1 MLIRTSVNLS
11 CQYHIY
17 VLFSSDVDTKL
28 DIALLIDGSLVV
40 TKETFL
46 AFIYFTKAITA
57 SLNVSED
64 ETHVSVSV
72 YGDALL
78 LVSDFNDY
86 YNQSSLEDA
95 LDKAMYPASLQS
107 NLGEALLYLASN
119 LYNTS
124 DVRPN
129 VPKVLVILT
138 ASKSH
143 DDITVASQLL
153 LKYYNVTI
161 FIIAVGDQYSLGQ
174 LNEIGS
180 DPDNQHVLTLDSG
193 KDISFY
199 VGIFKDKLCQGENM
213 SK

>member
-1 MLIRTSVNLS
+1 MVLVNIIS
-11 CQYHIY
+11 
-17 VLFSSDVDTKL
+17 VLFSSDIDTKL

-40 TKETFL
+40 TKENFL

-57 SLNVSED
+57 SLNVSKD
-64 ETHVSVSV
+64 ETHVGVTI
-72 YGDALL
+72 YGDAPF

-86 YNQSSLEDA
+86 HNQSSLEDA
-95 LDKAMYPASLQS
+95 IDRVMYPASLQS
-107 NLGEALLYLASN
+107 NLGEALQYLASN

-124 DVRPN
+124 DGRPN
-129 VPKVLVILT
+129 VPKVLMILT

-153 LKYYNVTI
+153 LKHYNVTI

-174 LNEIGS
+174 LKQIGS
-180 DPDNQHVLTLDSG
+180 DPDNPHVLTLDSG

-199 VGIFKDKLCQGENM
+199 VAIFKDKLCQGKNM

>member
-1 MLIRTSVNLS
+1 MSV
-11 CQYHIY
+11 
-17 VLFSSDVDTKL
+17 FSPDIDTKL
-28 DIALLIDGSLVV
+28 DIGLLVDGSLVV

-46 AFIYFTKAITA
+46 AYLYFTKAITA
-57 SLNVSED
+57 SLNVSKD
-64 ETHVSVSV
+64 ETHVSVSL
-72 YGDALL
+72 YGDAPF

-86 YNQSSLEDA
+86 NDQSSLEDA
-95 LDKAMYPASLQS
+95 VDSVMYPASLQS

-119 LYNTS
+119 LYNAS
-124 DVRPN
+124 DGRPN

-161 FIIAVGDQYSLGQ
+161 FIIAIGNQYSLGQ

-180 DPDNQHVLTLDSG
+180 DPDSQHVVTLDFG

-199 VGIFKDKLCQGENM
+199 VAFFKDKLCQGTNI

>member
-1 MLIRTSVNLS
+1 M
-11 CQYHIY
+11 
-17 VLFSSDVDTKL
+17 

-40 TKETFL
+40 TKENFL
-46 AFIYFTKAITA
+46 AFIYFTKAFTA
-57 SLNVSED
+57 SLNVSKD
-64 ETHVSVSV
+64 ETHVAVTV
-72 YGDALL
+72 YGDAPF

-95 LDKAMYPASLQS
+95 LDRVMYPASLQS
-107 NLGEALLYLASN
+107 NLGKALQYLASN
-119 LYNTS
+119 VYNTS
-124 DVRPN
+124 DGRPN
-129 VPKVLVILT
+129 VPKVLMILT

-153 LKYYNVTI
+153 LKHYNVTI

-174 LNEIGS
+174 LNQIGS

-199 VGIFKDKLCQGENM
+199 VAIFKDKLCQGKNM

>member
-1 MLIRTSVNLS
+1 MPFLFFV
-11 CQYHIY
+11 
-17 VLFSSDVDTKL
+17 FSSPDIEAKL

-46 AFIYFTKAITA
+46 AFLYFAKAITA
-57 SLNVSED
+57 SFNVSKD
-64 ETHVSVSV
+64 ETYVSVSL
-72 YGDALL
+72 YGDAPS

-95 LDKAMYPASLQS
+95 IDSVMYPASLQS
-107 NLGEALLYLASN
+107 NLGEALLYLATN

-124 DVRPN
+124 DGRPN
-129 VPKVLVILT
+129 VPEVLVILT

-143 DDITVASQLL
+143 DDISVASQLL
-153 LKYYNVTI
+153 LKHYNVTI

-180 DPDNQHVLTLDSG
+180 DPDNHHVITLDSG

-199 VGIFKDKLCQGENM
+199 VAFFKDKLCQGKNI

>member
-1 MLIRTSVNLS
+1 MS
-11 CQYHIY
+11 CR
-17 VLFSSDVDTKL
+17 FRFPSDIETKL
-28 DIALLIDGSLVV
+28 DIALLIDSSLVV

-46 AFIYFTKAITA
+46 AFVYFTKAVTA
-57 SLNVSED
+57 SLNVSKD
-64 ETHVSVSV
+64 ETHVSVSI
-72 YGDALL
+72 YGDAPS
-78 LVSDFNDY
+78 LVTNFNDH
-86 YNQSSLEDA
+86 YNQTSLEDA
-95 LDKAMYPASLQS
+95 IDRVMYPASLQS

-119 LYNTS
+119 VYNKS
-124 DVRPN
+124 EGRPS

-143 DDITVASQLL
+143 DGITVASELL

-174 LNEIGS
+174 INEISS
-180 DPDNQHVLTLDSG
+180 DPDSQHVLTIDSG

-199 VGIFKDKLCQGENM
+199 VAFFKDMLCQGKNI

>member
-1 MLIRTSVNLS
+1 MVLVNIIS
-11 CQYHIY
+11 
-17 VLFSSDVDTKL
+17 VLFSSDIDTKL

-40 TKETFL
+40 TKENFL

-57 SLNVSED
+57 SLNVSKD
-64 ETHVSVSV
+64 ETHVAVTV
-72 YGDALL
+72 YGDAPF

-95 LDKAMYPASLQS
+95 IDRVMYPASLQS
-107 NLGEALLYLASN
+107 NLGKALQYLASN
-119 LYNTS
+119 VYNTS
-124 DVRPN
+124 DGRPN
-129 VPKVLVILT
+129 VPKVLMILT

-153 LKYYNVTI
+153 LKHYNVTV

-174 LNEIGS
+174 LNQIGS

-199 VGIFKDKLCQGENM
+199 VAIFKDKLCQGKNM

>member
-1 MLIRTSVNLS
+1 MVLVNIIS
-11 CQYHIY
+11 
-17 VLFSSDVDTKL
+17 VLFSSDIDTKL

-40 TKETFL
+40 TKENFL

-57 SLNVSED
+57 SLNVSKD
-64 ETHVSVSV
+64 ETHVAVTV
-72 YGDALL
+72 YGDAPF

-95 LDKAMYPASLQS
+95 IDRVMYPASLQS
-107 NLGEALLYLASN
+107 NLGKALQYLASN
-119 LYNTS
+119 VYNTS
-124 DVRPN
+124 DGRPN
-129 VPKVLVILT
+129 VPKVLMILT

-153 LKYYNVTI
+153 LKHYNVTI

-174 LNEIGS
+174 LNQIGS

-199 VGIFKDKLCQGENM
+199 VAIFKDKLCQGKNM

>member
-1 MLIRTSVNLS
+1 M
-11 CQYHIY
+11 
-17 VLFSSDVDTKL
+17 
-28 DIALLIDGSLVV
+28 IDGSLVV

-72 YGDALL
+72 YGDAPL
-78 LVSDFNDY
+78 LVSDFNNN
-86 YNQSSLEDA
+86 NQSSLEDA
-95 LDKAMYPASLQS
+95 IDKAMYPASLQS

-119 LYNTS
+119 IYNSS

-143 DDITVASQLL
+143 DDITAASRLL

-174 LNEIGS
+174 LKEIGS
-180 DPDNQHVLTLDSG
+180 DPDNQHVLTLNSG

-199 VGIFKDKLCQGENM
+199 VAFFKDKLCQGENM

>member
-1 MLIRTSVNLS
+1 MVLVNIIS
-11 CQYHIY
+11 
-17 VLFSSDVDTKL
+17 VLFSSDIDTKL

-40 TKETFL
+40 TKENFL
-46 AFIYFTKAITA
+46 AFIYFTKAFTA
-57 SLNVSED
+57 SLNVSKD
-64 ETHVSVSV
+64 ETHVAVTV
-72 YGDALL
+72 YGDAPF

-95 LDKAMYPASLQS
+95 LDRVMYPASLQS
-107 NLGEALLYLASN
+107 NLGKALQYLASN
-119 LYNTS
+119 VYNTS
-124 DVRPN
+124 DGRPN
-129 VPKVLVILT
+129 VPKVLMILT

-153 LKYYNVTI
+153 LKHYNVTI

-174 LNEIGS
+174 LNQIGS

-199 VGIFKDKLCQGENM
+199 VAIFKDKLCQGKNM

>member
-1 MLIRTSVNLS
+1 M
-11 CQYHIY
+11 
-17 VLFSSDVDTKL
+17 FSSDIDTKL

-57 SLNVSED
+57 SLTVSED

-72 YGDALL
+72 YGDAPL
-78 LVSDFNDY
+78 LVSDFNNN
-86 YNQSSLEDA
+86 NQSSLEDA
-95 LDKAMYPASLQS
+95 IDKAMYPASLQS

-174 LNEIGS
+174 LKEIGS

>member
-1 MLIRTSVNLS
+1 MPF
-11 CQYHIY
+11 
-17 VLFSSDVDTKL
+17 LFFFFSPPDFDIKM

-46 AFIYFTKAITA
+46 AFLYFAKAITA
-57 SLNVSED
+57 SFTVSKD
-64 ETHVSVSV
+64 ETHASVSL
-72 YGDALL
+72 YGDAPS

-95 LDKAMYPASLQS
+95 IESVMYPASLQS

-124 DVRPN
+124 DGRPN

-143 DDITVASQLL
+143 DDISVASQLL

-180 DPDNQHVLTLDSG
+180 DPDNHHVITLDSG

-199 VGIFKDKLCQGENM
+199 VAFFKDKLCQGKNI

>member
-1 MLIRTSVNLS
+1 M
-11 CQYHIY
+11 
-17 VLFSSDVDTKL
+17 
-28 DIALLIDGSLVV
+28 IDGSLVA

-72 YGDALL
+72 YGDAPL

-86 YNQSSLEDA
+86 YNQSSLENA
-95 LDKAMYPASLQS
+95 IDKAMYPASLQS

-124 DVRPN
+124 DVRSN

-143 DDITVASQLL
+143 DDIAVASQLL

>member
-1 MLIRTSVNLS
+1 MVLVNIIS
-11 CQYHIY
+11 
-17 VLFSSDVDTKL
+17 VLFSSDIDTKL

-40 TKETFL
+40 TKENFL
-46 AFIYFTKAITA
+46 AFIYFTKAFTA
-57 SLNVSED
+57 SLNVSKD
-64 ETHVSVSV
+64 ETHVAVTV
-72 YGDALL
+72 YGDAPF

-95 LDKAMYPASLQS
+95 LDRVMYPASLQS
-107 NLGEALLYLASN
+107 NLGKALQYLASN
-119 LYNTS
+119 VYNTS
-124 DVRPN
+124 DGRPN
-129 VPKVLVILT
+129 VPKVLMILT

-153 LKYYNVTI
+153 LKHYNVTI

-174 LNEIGS
+174 LNQIGS

-199 VGIFKDKLCQGENM
+199 VAIFKDKLCQGKNV
-213 SK
+213 